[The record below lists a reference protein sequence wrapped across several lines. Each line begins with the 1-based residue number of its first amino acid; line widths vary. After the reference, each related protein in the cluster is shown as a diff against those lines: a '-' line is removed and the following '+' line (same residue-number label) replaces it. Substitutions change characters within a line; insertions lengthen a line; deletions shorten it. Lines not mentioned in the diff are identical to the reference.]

1 MTKVIDL
8 AAVRKHDGRTLGCLT
23 PRPHEAKQPGR
34 LCVYPSLDTSPIS
47 EIEVQTIALGRAH
60 TRQLGRF
67 LKGPIPLVPLATAAR
82 LPGKALSLFLAV
94 HHQTTLTGKSTVTL
108 PAGLLVDFGVNK
120 DSKARG
126 LRELEQAGLV
136 SLQHRRGCAAR
147 VKLVDG
153 LRSHLDE

>member
-1 MTKVIDL
+1 MAKVIDL
-8 AAVRKHDGRTLGCLT
+8 AAVRKHDARIPGCLT

-34 LCVYPSLDTSPIS
+34 PLCQALPSLDTFPIS
-47 EIEVQTIALGRAH
+47 EIEVQTNALGRAH

-82 LPGKALSLFLAV
+82 LAGKALAIFLAV
-94 HHQTTLTGKSTVTL
+94 HHQTTLTGKSPVTL
-108 PAGLLVDFGVNK
+108 PAGLLADFGVNK

-147 VKLVDG
+147 VRLEWATKP
-153 LRSHLDE
+153 S